1 MLYSNS
7 MEIGQLEAFL
17 AVVREGSF
25 THAAARLN
33 LTQPSLSA
41 RIHLLEQS
49 LGGEL
54 FQRDKRP
61 VQLTA
66 IGEIFVDYAE
76 RAMGNLDAG
85 REAVRS
91 ASAGT
96 AGRVSLAC
104 PYSLAADLMPAVVE
118 RFSQSY
124 PQAELSIEA
133 GHSDFAVRQLLDGL
147 VNLALAAAFPRL
159 LAQTQTLLRLHD
171 KMVVA
176 VIPGHPLATARRIRL
191 NQLWQYRLLIIRWGK
206 AFDAYIE
213 SLQQISNTWAPT
225 LRVPLAAA
233 LPMAQQPDTVTFLPR
248 RLAAVSQLVEL
259 DVPDFHFDWDAVL
272 VTRPGRTLTALE
284 QAFVDTVADVWGNQ
298 EIRD

>member
-1 MLYSNS
+1 

-25 THAAARLN
+25 TNAATRLN

-76 RAMGNLDAG
+76 RAIGNLDAG

-91 ASAGT
+91 ARAGM
-96 AGRVSLAC
+96 AGRISLTC
-104 PYSLAADLMPAVVE
+104 PYSLAAYLMPAVVD

-124 PQAELSIEA
+124 PQAELAIEA
-133 GHSDFAVRQLLDGL
+133 GHSDFAVRQPLDGL
-147 VNLALAAAFPRL
+147 VNLALTAAFPRL

-171 KMVVA
+171 EMVVA
-176 VIPGHPLATARRIRL
+176 VIPGHPLVTASRVPL
-191 NQLWQYRLLIIRWGK
+191 SQLWQYRLLIIHWGT

-213 SLQQISNTWAPT
+213 SLQQISNIWAPT
-225 LRVPLAAA
+225 VRVPLAAA

-272 VTRPGRTLTALE
+272 VTRPSRTLTDLE
-284 QAFVDTVADVWGNQ
+284 QAFVNIVAAVWDNQ
-298 EIRD
+298 GIGD

>member
-1 MLYSNS
+1 

-25 THAAARLN
+25 TNAATRLN

-76 RAMGNLDAG
+76 RAIGNLDAG

-91 ASAGT
+91 ARAGM
-96 AGRVSLAC
+96 AGRISLTC
-104 PYSLAADLMPAVVE
+104 PYSLAAYLMPAVVD

-124 PQAELSIEA
+124 PQAELAIEA

-147 VNLALAAAFPRL
+147 VNLALTAAFPRL

-176 VIPGHPLATARRIRL
+176 VIPGHPLVTASRVPL
-191 NQLWQYRLLIIRWGK
+191 SQLWQYRLLIIHWGT

-213 SLQQISNTWAPT
+213 SLQQISNIWAPT
-225 LRVPLAAA
+225 VRVPLAAA

-272 VTRPGRTLTALE
+272 VTRPGRTLTDLE
-284 QAFVDTVADVWGNQ
+284 QAFVNIVAAVWDNQ
-298 EIRD
+298 GIGD

>member
-1 MLYSNS
+1 

-25 THAAARLN
+25 TNAAARLN

-76 RAMGNLDAG
+76 RAVGILDAG
-85 REAVRS
+85 CEAVRS
-91 ASAGT
+91 AKDGM
-96 AGRVSLAC
+96 AGRVLVTC
-104 PYSLAADLMPAVVE
+104 PYSLAADLMPAVVN

-147 VNLALAAAFPRL
+147 ANLALAAAFPRFL
-159 LAQTQTLLRLHD
+159 TQTQPLLRLHD

-176 VIPGHPLATARRIRL
+176 AAQGHPLAEIARIPL
-191 NQLWQYRLLIIRWGK
+191 NQLWQYRLLIIHWGK

-213 SLQQISNTWAPT
+213 SLQQISRT
-225 LRVPLAAA
+225 LALTVRVPLAAA

-259 DVPDFHFDWDAVL
+259 DVPEFHFDWDVVL
-272 VTRPGRTLTALE
+272 LTRPGRSLTTLE
-284 QAFVDTVADVWGNQ
+284 QAFVDTVAAVWEGN
-298 EIRD
+298 RD